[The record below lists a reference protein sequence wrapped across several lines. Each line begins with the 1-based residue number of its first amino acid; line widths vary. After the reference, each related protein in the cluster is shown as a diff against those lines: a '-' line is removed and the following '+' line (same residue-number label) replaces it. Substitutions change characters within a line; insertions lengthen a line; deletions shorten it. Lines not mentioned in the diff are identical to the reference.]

1 MCAIIQCICNQKISN
16 KNAARS
22 IAKPLG
28 KIEPRGYSMQ
38 LKRIENMIELSKSF
52 ELLDKIREIANGS
65 ISSKGFSPS
74 HKIQLEPNDKG
85 IKFTLFHDSF
95 IFKHDKW
102 DFRNLEISQN
112 DLKIKI
118 PYLFINEKTG
128 GHVKGKIPA
137 FEYGDF
143 DKVKSKYHRLA
154 LPLNKKINFMF
165 SVENVLIDYNY
176 KSGIKTREATEIIIN
191 GHVFH
196 LFVAKK
202 KITELS
208 DRDYLV
214 LDSKIPMSYS
224 EFSEYCFSILISF
237 GFVSGDFINN
247 DGYFFQYETNSM
259 TDVVGIAYRQM
270 RGSIKCQYV
279 PTYSNPFG
287 YIHDAEKAD
296 LYKDKVRTLSL
307 KEFSKLCQYC
317 HSNDDIKSILLLLI
331 EVHTQTLVSGPGI
344 LSIALETLANVIY
357 EENESTL
364 APIKSKS
371 ISKKLRKGLL
381 NTLDNFK
388 DDIDAE
394 GKEII
399 KSRIDQINQRT
410 NRDKLLIPF
419 KILEIQISS
428 TDIEAIEQRNAFLH
442 GRTPMVQEIEPKSI
456 NEADKFR
463 YYLYL
468 KLYVL
473 ISSIIM
479 KYIGYDNLVVNYP
492 KIYENET
499 GIELNEDY
507 YRQI

>member
-1 MCAIIQCICNQKISN
+1 
-16 KNAARS
+16 
-22 IAKPLG
+22 
-28 KIEPRGYSMQ
+28 
-38 LKRIENMIELSKSF
+38 MIELSKSF
-52 ELLDKIREIANGS
+52 ELLDKIRGIKNGL
-65 ISSKGFSPS
+65 ISSKEFSQS
-74 HKIQLEPNDKG
+74 YQIQLGPNDKG
-85 IKFTLFHDSF
+85 IIFTLFNDSF

-102 DFRNLEISQN
+102 DFRDLEINQN
-112 DLKIKI
+112 GLKIKI
-118 PYLFINEKTG
+118 PYLFINEKAG
-128 GHVKGKIPA
+128 GHLKGKIPA

-143 DKVKSKYHRLA
+143 DMVEPKYHRLV
-154 LPLNKKINFMF
+154 LPLNKKINFIY

-176 KSGIKTREATEIIIN
+176 KSSILTREATEIIIEN
-191 GHVFH
+191 QVFH

-214 LDSKIPMSYS
+214 LDSKIPMLYS
-224 EFSEYCFSILISF
+224 QFSEYCFSILISF
-237 GFVSGDFINN
+237 GYVSGDFINN
-247 DGYFFQYETNSM
+247 DGYFFQYETNGM

-287 YIHDAEKAD
+287 YIHDAKKAD

-357 EENESTL
+357 EENETAL

-371 ISKKLRKGLL
+371 VSKKLRKELL
-381 NTLDNFK
+381 KTLDNFNN
-388 DDIDAE
+388 DIDTE
-394 GKEII
+394 GKGII
-399 KSRIDQINQRT
+399 ISRIDQINQRT

-419 KILEIQISS
+419 NILHIPISS

-442 GRTPMVQEIEPKSI
+442 GRTPMIQEIEPKSI

-473 ISSIIM
+473 VSSIIM

-492 KIYENET
+492 KIYESET
-499 GIELNEDY
+499 EVELNEEY